1 MLFAIVIADTLF
13 FFGGR
18 GGGGGGGVNVKKSVF
33 LSGVQYVDK
42 LLKGTWMRQRN
53 LWCLSRQ

>member
-13 FFGGR
+13 FFF

-42 LLKGTWMRQRN
+42 LLKGKWMRQRN
-53 LWCLSRQ
+53 L

>member
-1 MLFAIVIADTLF
+1 MLFAIVVADTLF
-13 FFGGR
+13 LFFG

-42 LLKGTWMRQRN
+42 LLKGKWMRQRN
-53 LWCLSRQ
+53 L

>member
-1 MLFAIVIADTLF
+1 MLFAIVVSDTLF
-13 FFGGR
+13 LFFR

-42 LLKGTWMRQRN
+42 LLKGKWMRQRN
-53 LWCLSRQ
+53 L

>member
-1 MLFAIVIADTLF
+1 MLFAIVVSDTLF
-13 FFGGR
+13 LFFFL
-18 GGGGGGGVNVKKSVF
+18 GGGGGGGGVGGGVNVKKSVF

-53 LWCLSRQ
+53 L

>member
-1 MLFAIVIADTLF
+1 MLFAIVVADTLF
-13 FFGGR
+13 FFL
-18 GGGGGGGVNVKKSVF
+18 GGGGGGNVKKSVF

-42 LLKGTWMRQRN
+42 LLKGKWMRQRN